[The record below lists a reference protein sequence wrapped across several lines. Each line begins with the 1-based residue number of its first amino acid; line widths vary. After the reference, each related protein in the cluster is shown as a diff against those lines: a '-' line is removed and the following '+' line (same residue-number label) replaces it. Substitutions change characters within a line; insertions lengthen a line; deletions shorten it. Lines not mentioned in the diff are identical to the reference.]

1 MASRWGEASSRVRG
15 RWAISLTAYLIA
27 SPFWIL
33 GFLFNEAVT
42 YASWEN
48 ALGIAVVATLG
59 HLGLGLVF
67 LIAHLTVLRRRAQD
81 PAPLGLVITVWGL
94 AGATR
99 AVVLVV
105 GLTAFGLDDVIP
117 TQQRVLFSA
126 LIAIAGFAVAAYAL
140 DAIERF
146 SVARAQVLNILLHGE
161 EQLAAHRAAVAS
173 MQEALV
179 AKVDKKLKESHDAT
193 IDALDQLEESLTSN
207 SQALPALE
215 DLRELSDSTWQRI
228 SQDLWDAA
236 PSEPPKIRLREL
248 LELWATSRP
257 FRLLYLVLAS
267 AFLFILL
274 YNRVLDPT
282 VGALLVGLWT
292 ASALTVGALGNW
304 LLPSLQKYAVPAFLV
319 VVTFLVFSS
328 IPLLVLA
335 DSWGQEMENPWR
347 VVSVHALSV
356 FLALSTA
363 LPSSVESARER
374 ILAGLKRSLDSTTLE
389 KLHVESQL
397 KVLSHKIANRLHGD
411 VRGNFLAAILKL
423 QDQIARGNTRAAAL
437 EIQSLRDILQE
448 SQDVTP
454 VAADSRVD
462 LEKFVHNWG
471 ALVDIALD
479 QPLSTL
485 EDAYVTAVH
494 TIVVDAVNN
503 AVRHGKADWIRIG
516 FSREP
521 GALMVT
527 IQNNGEAKQSGRAGL
542 GTAHLNLYA
551 PDKWSLVRT
560 ANGLTQ
566 LLVRLESSSLPQESA
581 LR

>member
-81 PAPLGLVITVWGL
+81 PAPLGLVIAVWGL

-126 LIAIAGFAVAAYAL
+126 LMAIAGFAVAAYAL

-146 SVARAQVLNILLHGE
+146 SVARAQVLNVLLHGE
-161 EQLAAHRAAVAS
+161 EQLSAHRAAVAS

-179 AKVDKKLKESHDAT
+179 AKVDKKLKESNDAT

-228 SQDLWDAA
+228 SQDLWNAA
-236 PSEPPKIRLREL
+236 PSEAPKIRLREL

-257 FRLLYLVLAS
+257 FRLLYLVLVG

-274 YNRVLDPT
+274 YNRVFDPT
-282 VGALLVGLWT
+282 LGALLMGLWT
-292 ASALTVGALGNW
+292 VSALTVGAIGNW

-319 VVTFLVFSS
+319 VVTVLIFSS

-335 DSWGQEMENPWR
+335 DSWGQEVEYPWR
-347 VVSVHALSV
+347 AVSVHAISV
-356 FLALSTA
+356 FVALSTA

-423 QDQIARGNTRAAAL
+423 QDQIARGDTRAAAL

-454 VAADSRVD
+454 LAADSLVD

-479 QPLSTL
+479 QPLSTV

>member
-1 MASRWGEASSRVRG
+1 MASRWGEASARVRG
-15 RWAISLTAYLIA
+15 RWAISLTGYLLA

-33 GFLFNEAVT
+33 GFLFNEDVT
-42 YASWEN
+42 YSSWEN
-48 ALGIAVVATLG
+48 ALSITVIATLG

-67 LIAHLTVLRRRAQD
+67 LIAHLTVLRHRAQD
-81 PAPLGLVITVWGL
+81 PAPLGLVIAVWGL

-105 GLTAFGLDDVIP
+105 GLNAFALEDAIATP
-117 TQQRVLFSA
+117 QRIVFSA
-126 LIAIAGFAVAAYAL
+126 LMSIAGFAVAAYAL
-140 DAIERF
+140 DAIDRF
-146 SVARAQVLNILLHGE
+146 SVARAQVLDVLLHGE
-161 EQLAAHRAAVAS
+161 EQLSAHRAAVAS
-173 MQEALV
+173 MQEALL
-179 AKVDKKLKESHDAT
+179 ARVDKRLKESNDAT
-193 IDALDQLEESLTSN
+193 IDALDQLEQSLTSN
-207 SQALPALE
+207 SQALPALD
-215 DLRELSDSTWQRI
+215 DLRQLSDSTWQRI
-228 SQDLWDAA
+228 SQDLWNAA
-236 PSEPPKIRLREL
+236 PSDAPRIRLREL
-248 LELWATSRP
+248 LELWASSRP
-257 FRLLYLVLAS
+257 FRLLYLVLAG

-274 YNRVLDPT
+274 YERVFGL
-282 VGALLVGLWT
+282 GAGAALIGLWT
-292 ASALTVGALGNW
+292 TSALALGAVANW
-304 LLPSLQKYAVPAFLV
+304 LLPSLQKYALPAFLC

-328 IPLLVLA
+328 IPLLALA
-335 DSWGQEMENPWR
+335 DSWGQEAEYPWR

-356 FLALSTA
+356 FVALSTA
-363 LPSSVESARER
+363 LPSTVASARER
-374 ILAGLKRSLDSTTLE
+374 ILSGLKRSLDSTTLE

-423 QDQIARGNTRAAAL
+423 QDHIARGDNHAAAL
-437 EIQSLRDILQE
+437 EIQALRHILQE
-448 SQDVTP
+448 SQDVAP
-454 VAADSRVD
+454 LAADSRVD

-479 QPLSTL
+479 QPLSHI
-485 EDAYVTAVH
+485 EDLYVSAVH

-527 IQNNGEAKQSGRAGL
+527 IQNNGEPKQGGRAGL
-542 GTAHLNLYA
+542 GTAHLDLYA

-566 LLVRLESSSLPQESA
+566 LLVRLESSSLPRESA

>member
-126 LIAIAGFAVAAYAL
+126 LMAIAGFAVAAYAL

-146 SVARAQVLNILLHGE
+146 SVARAQVLNVLLHGE
-161 EQLAAHRAAVAS
+161 EQLSAHRAAVAS

-179 AKVDKKLKESHDAT
+179 AKVDKKLKESNDAT

-228 SQDLWDAA
+228 SQDLWNAA
-236 PSEPPKIRLREL
+236 PLEAPKIRLREL

-257 FRLLYLVLAS
+257 FRLLYLFLVG

-274 YNRVLDPT
+274 YNRVFDPT
-282 VGALLVGLWT
+282 LGALLVGLWT
-292 ASALTVGALGNW
+292 ASALTVGAIGNW

-319 VVTFLVFSS
+319 VVTVLIFSS

-335 DSWGQEMENPWR
+335 DSWGQEVEYPWR
-347 VVSVHALSV
+347 AVSVHAISV
-356 FLALSTA
+356 FVALSTA

-423 QDQIARGNTRAAAL
+423 QDQIARGDTRAAAL

-454 VAADSRVD
+454 LAADSLVD

-479 QPLSTL
+479 QPLSTV
-485 EDAYVTAVH
+485 EDAYATAVH

-527 IQNNGEAKQSGRAGL
+527 VQNNGEAKQSGRAGL

>member
-1 MASRWGEASSRVRG
+1 MASRWGEASARVRG
-15 RWAISLTAYLIA
+15 RWAISLTGYLLA

-33 GFLFNEAVT
+33 GFLFNEDVT
-42 YASWEN
+42 YSSWEN
-48 ALGIAVVATLG
+48 ALSITVIATLG

-67 LIAHLTVLRRRAQD
+67 LIAHLTVLRHRAQD
-81 PAPLGLVITVWGL
+81 PAPLGLVIAVWGL

-105 GLTAFGLDDVIP
+105 GLNAFALEDAIATP
-117 TQQRVLFSA
+117 QRIVFSA
-126 LIAIAGFAVAAYAL
+126 LMSIAGFAVAAYAL

-146 SVARAQVLNILLHGE
+146 SVARAQVLDVLLHGE
-161 EQLAAHRAAVAS
+161 EQLSAHRAAVAS
-173 MQEALV
+173 MQEALL
-179 AKVDKKLKESHDAT
+179 ARVDKRLKESNDAT
-193 IDALDQLEESLTSN
+193 IDALDQLEQSLTSN
-207 SQALPALE
+207 SQALPALD
-215 DLRELSDSTWQRI
+215 DLRQLSDSTWQRI
-228 SQDLWDAA
+228 SQDLWNAA
-236 PSEPPKIRLREL
+236 PSNAPRIRLREL
-248 LELWATSRP
+248 LELWASSRP
-257 FRLLYLVLAS
+257 FRLLYLVLAG

-274 YNRVLDPT
+274 YERVFGL
-282 VGALLVGLWT
+282 GAGAALMGLWT
-292 ASALTVGALGNW
+292 TSSLALGALANW
-304 LLPSLQKYAVPAFLV
+304 LLPSLQKYALPAFLF

-328 IPLLVLA
+328 IPLLALA
-335 DSWGQEMENPWR
+335 DSWGQEAEYPWR

-356 FLALSTA
+356 FVALSTA
-363 LPSSVESARER
+363 LPSTVASARER
-374 ILAGLKRSLDSTTLE
+374 ILSGLKRSLDSTTLE

-423 QDQIARGNTRAAAL
+423 QDHIARGDNRAAAL
-437 EIQSLRDILQE
+437 EIQALRHILQE
-448 SQDVTP
+448 SQDVAP
-454 VAADSRVD
+454 LAADSRVD

-479 QPLSTL
+479 QPLSIV
-485 EDAYVTAVH
+485 EDPYVAAVH
-494 TIVVDAVNN
+494 TIVIDAVNN

-527 IQNNGEAKQSGRAGL
+527 IQNNGEPKQGGRAGL
-542 GTAHLNLYA
+542 GTAHLDLYA

-566 LLVRLESSSLPQESA
+566 LLVRLESSSLPRESA

>member
-81 PAPLGLVITVWGL
+81 PAPLGLVISVWGL

-126 LIAIAGFAVAAYAL
+126 LMAIAGFAVAAYAL

-146 SVARAQVLNILLHGE
+146 SVARAQVLNVLLHGE

>member
-126 LIAIAGFAVAAYAL
+126 LMAIAGFAVAAYAL

-146 SVARAQVLNILLHGE
+146 SVARAQVLNVLLHGE

-248 LELWATSRP
+248 LELWAASRP

-374 ILAGLKRSLDSTTLE
+374 ILSGLKRSLDSTTLE

>member
-42 YASWEN
+42 YASWKN

-81 PAPLGLVITVWGL
+81 PAPLGLVVTVWGL

-126 LIAIAGFAVAAYAL
+126 LMAIAGFAVAAYAL

-146 SVARAQVLNILLHGE
+146 SVARAQVLNVLLHGE
-161 EQLAAHRAAVAS
+161 EQLSAHRAAVAS

-179 AKVDKKLKESHDAT
+179 AKVDKKLKESNDAT

-236 PSEPPKIRLREL
+236 PSEAPKIRLREL

-257 FRLLYLVLAS
+257 FRLLYLVLAG

-274 YNRVLDPT
+274 YNRVFDPT
-282 VGALLVGLWT
+282 LGALLVGLWT
-292 ASALTVGALGNW
+292 ASALTVGAIGNW

-319 VVTFLVFSS
+319 VVTVLIFSS

-335 DSWGQEMENPWR
+335 DSWGQEVEYPWR
-347 VVSVHALSV
+347 AVSVHAISV
-356 FLALSTA
+356 FVALSTA

-423 QDQIARGNTRAAAL
+423 QDQIARGDTRAAAL

-454 VAADSRVD
+454 LAADSLVD

-479 QPLSTL
+479 QPLSTV

-566 LLVRLESSSLPQESA
+566 LLVRLESSSLPRESA

>member
-126 LIAIAGFAVAAYAL
+126 LMAIAGFAVAAYAL

-146 SVARAQVLNILLHGE
+146 SVARAQVLNVLLHGE

-374 ILAGLKRSLDSTTLE
+374 ILSGLKRSLDSTTLE

-479 QPLSTL
+479 QPPSTL

>member
-126 LIAIAGFAVAAYAL
+126 LMAIAGFAVAAYAL

-146 SVARAQVLNILLHGE
+146 SVARAQVLNVLLHGE

>member
-126 LIAIAGFAVAAYAL
+126 LMAIAGFAVAAYAL

-146 SVARAQVLNILLHGE
+146 SVARAQVLNVLLHGE

-566 LLVRLESSSLPQESA
+566 LLVRLESSSLPRESA

>member
-126 LIAIAGFAVAAYAL
+126 LMAIAGFAVAAYAL

-146 SVARAQVLNILLHGE
+146 SVARAQVLNVLLHGE

-374 ILAGLKRSLDSTTLE
+374 ILSGLKRSLDSTTLE

-479 QPLSTL
+479 QPPSTL

-551 PDKWSLVRT
+551 PDEWSLVRT

>member
-126 LIAIAGFAVAAYAL
+126 LMAIAGFAVAAYAL

-146 SVARAQVLNILLHGE
+146 SVARAQVLNVLLHGE

-248 LELWATSRP
+248 LELWAASRP

>member
-1 MASRWGEASSRVRG
+1 MASRWGEASTRVRG
-15 RWAISLTAYLIA
+15 RWAISLNAYLIA

-126 LIAIAGFAVAAYAL
+126 LMAIAGFAVAAYAL

-146 SVARAQVLNILLHGE
+146 SVARAQVLNVLLHGE

-179 AKVDKKLKESHDAT
+179 AKVDKKLKESNDAT

-236 PSEPPKIRLREL
+236 PSEAPKIRLREL

-257 FRLLYLVLAS
+257 FRLLYLVLAG

-292 ASALTVGALGNW
+292 ASALTVGAIGNW

-423 QDQIARGNTRAAAL
+423 QDQIARGDTRAAAL

-454 VAADSRVD
+454 LAADSLVD

-479 QPLSTL
+479 QPLSTV
-485 EDAYVTAVH
+485 EDAYATAVH

-566 LLVRLESSSLPQESA
+566 LLVRLESSSLPRESA

>member
-81 PAPLGLVITVWGL
+81 PAPLGLVIAVWGL

-99 AVVLVV
+99 ALVLVI

-126 LIAIAGFAVAAYAL
+126 LMAIAGFAVAAYAL

-146 SVARAQVLNILLHGE
+146 SVARAQVLNVLLHGE

-248 LELWATSRP
+248 LELWAASRP

-374 ILAGLKRSLDSTTLE
+374 ILSGLKRSLDSTTLE